1 MAKKHKNSNYHPN
14 EKHLSPFRRRL
25 LREARSISA
34 AAVLPALILGLAL
47 GLLFTWQQSLPGT
60 QPVVPEDFQIE
71 ERVVSSCRPI
81 YRGKSFF
88 HGSNACL
95 IRFTGSEEPFE
106 PTFYALEPEELAELL
121 PPGTAVRIA
130 VPPES
135 TDLVYLEAGG
145 RVLLTY
151 EEGLEGQ
158 RQNLGTL
165 TALAAICYGLAG
177 LSLAMLLFR
186 WAVLGEKAFEKFHR
200 LRYSIKQNFPSGS
213 EKE

>member
-14 EKHLSPFRRRL
+14 EKHLSPFRKRL
-25 LREARSISA
+25 VREARSISA

-47 GLLFTWQQSLPGT
+47 GLVFTWQHSLPGA
-60 QPVVPEDFQIE
+60 QPVAPEDFHIE
-71 ERVVSSCRPI
+71 ERVVSSCKPTR
-81 YRGKSFF
+81 RAKGL
-88 HGSNACL
+88 GSPDACL
-95 IRFTGSEEPFE
+95 IRFEGSEAPYEPA
-106 PTFYALEPEELAELL
+106 FYALEPEELAALL

-158 RQNLGTL
+158 HQNLGTL
-165 TALAAICYGLAG
+165 TALAVICYSLAG
-177 LSLAMLLFR
+177 LSLALLLFR

-200 LRYSIKQNFPSGS
+200 LRYSIKQNCPSGP